1 MTQHHPASP
10 PPAAV
15 QAALLKITEFFAGE
29 FARPTEATPDWSDFE
44 WIVAKAVAAMHGVSP
59 LLSTSLRWRGPADWA
74 NFLEEQRVH
83 TANRHARIGE
93 LLQRLDR
100 HTREEGIAAIALKG
114 VALHAIGLY
123 AAGERPMAD
132 VDLLVR
138 PRDAERSARLLES
151 LGYYESGATWKE
163 RVFTPV
169 GEFRVASL
177 GEHSNNHIKIEL
189 HERICER
196 LPRKITDISEFIF
209 PESPQ
214 PGLNAY
220 PSKAALMNHLL
231 LHAAG
236 AMVFQTLRL
245 LQLHDLALLS
255 LRMTPAD
262 WDEMLEYRVRARGLW
277 WALPPLQ
284 LTLRYYPL
292 RVPARVLTAL
302 KLDCPW
308 FLGSVSRRRALT
320 HVSYS
325 HLWVDALPGIEWSR
339 SVPEVLRF
347 AAGRV
352 RPSAQHLALRET
364 LAKTQAWAAHSRWS
378 RLSQTR
384 RIFRWVMSRQ
394 TRPVTMHAVRAAFAH
409 QSALRLNSSSSE
421 W

>member
-1 MTQHHPASP
+1 MTKHHPASP
-10 PPAAV
+10 PPTAV

-29 FARPTEATPDWSDFE
+29 FARPTEGTPGWSDFE
-44 WIVAKAVAAMHGVSP
+44 WIVAKAVAAMHGISP
-59 LLSTSLRWRGPADWA
+59 LLSTSLRWRGPAGWVS
-74 NFLEEQRVH
+74 FLEEQRVH
-83 TANRHARIGE
+83 TANRHVRIGE

-114 VALHAIGLY
+114 AALHALGLY

-151 LGYYESGATWKE
+151 LGYYESGTTWKE

-169 GEFRVASL
+169 ENFTVAAL

-189 HERICER
+189 HERICEM

-220 PSKAALMNHLL
+220 PSRAALMSHLL

-236 AMVFQTLRL
+236 SMVFQTLRL

-255 LRMTPAD
+255 ARMTAAD
-262 WDEMLEYRVRARGLW
+262 WDEMLGYRACTHGLW

-292 RVPARVLTAL
+292 RVPDRVLTAL
-302 KLDCPW
+302 SLDCPW
-308 FLGSVSRRRALT
+308 FLGSVSRRRAIT
-320 HVSYS
+320 RVSYS
-325 HLWVDALPGIEWSR
+325 HLWVDALPGIEWSQ
-339 SVPEVLRF
+339 SIPEMLRF
-347 AAGRV
+347 AVGRV
-352 RPSAQHLALRET
+352 RPSAQHLALRNT
-364 LAKTQAWAAHSRWS
+364 IAKTQAWASDSQWP

-384 RIFRWVMSRQ
+384 RILRWVTSRQ
-394 TRPVTMHAVRAAFAH
+394 TRPVTMHAVRAALA
-409 QSALRLNSSSSE
+409 RGTG
-421 W
+421 